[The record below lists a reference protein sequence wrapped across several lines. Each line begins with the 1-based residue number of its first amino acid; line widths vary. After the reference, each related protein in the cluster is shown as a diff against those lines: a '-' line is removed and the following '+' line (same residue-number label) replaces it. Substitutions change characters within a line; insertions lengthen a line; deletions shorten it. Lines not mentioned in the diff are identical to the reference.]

1 MEKAEHLYH
10 YTKYSSFVD
19 IIKTNEFLFS
29 NFINANDYKEKAVRH
44 EDKIR
49 RYRYVSFTYNQ
60 ELELY
65 SYTNSPMWYFY
76 ADKGSGV
83 CICFDKAKLLKE
95 VKIIKRGFVNYRDGV
110 THIDAQTID
119 EYLMEKRKVWKYE
132 DEYRILVDAEH
143 KSISNILEH
152 ITAVYVGPEVSE
164 KGINFICQK
173 LPESISVF
181 QIYVDKTDGRYNSID
196 YRNKLSLK
204 TRIE

>member
-1 MEKAEHLYH
+1 MERLYH

-29 NFINANDYKEKAVRH
+29 DFINANDYKEKAVRH
-44 EDKIR
+44 KDGIC
-49 RYRYVSFTYNQ
+49 RYKYISFTYNQ

-76 ADKGSGV
+76 ADKGTGV
-83 CICFDKAKLLKE
+83 CICFDKSKLLKE
-95 VKIIKRGFVNYRDGV
+95 VKVVKGGFVNYRDGV

-143 KSISNILEH
+143 KSISNILEY

-164 KGINFICQK
+164 EGINFICQM

-181 QIYVDKTDGRYNSID
+181 RIYVDKTDGRYNSMD
-196 YRNKLSLK
+196 YRNKF
-204 TRIE
+204 R